1 MLPKLIPETHN
12 PTDEGA
18 SSLPSQQAGFQ
29 LGRLS
34 GDPKGIGTEHDN
46 PLAEVKTLDDFLK
59 QTFKQ
64 GATTGDMPARD
75 WLKSQ
80 FKTKSAA
87 IRFLDSKGYKPKE
100 IALHLEIRQQHVRN
114 VLSQELKRGPNE
126 AFQLDTPWGC
136 SHEKSGRPFVDVVLR
151 KDRNDSNA
159 SRVLLR
165 VCVDCATGILP
176 GVNEQTL
183 QKYLPGVK
191 NNANS

>member
-1 MLPKLIPETHN
+1 MMLPKLIPETHN
-12 PTDEGA
+12 PADEEA
-18 SSLPSQQAGFQ
+18 SSSPSQQAGFE
-29 LGRLS
+29 LSRLS
-34 GDPKGIGTEHDN
+34 TGSQGEGTQ
-46 PLAEVKTLDDFLK
+46 TLDDFLK
-59 QTFKQ
+59 QTFRQ
-64 GATTGDMPARD
+64 GTTEGDMPARD

-114 VLSQELKRGPNE
+114 VLGQELKRGPNE

-159 SRVLLR
+159 SRILLR
-165 VCVDCATGILP
+165 VCIDCAAGILP
-176 GVNEQTL
+176 GVNEETL

-191 NNANS
+191 NNANR

>member
-12 PTDEGA
+12 PTDEEA
-18 SSLPSQQAGFQ
+18 STSSSQQAGFQ

-34 GDPKGIGTEHDN
+34 GDPNVLGTDQPN
-46 PLAEVKTLDDFLK
+46 PLADVHTLDEFLK

-64 GATTGDMPARD
+64 GTEGDMPARD

-100 IALHLEIRQQHVRN
+100 IAAHLEIRQQHVRN
-114 VLSQELKRGPNE
+114 VLGQELKRGPNE

-159 SRVLLR
+159 SRILLR
-165 VCVDCATGILP
+165 VCIDCAAGILP
-176 GVNEQTL
+176 GVNEETL

-191 NNANS
+191 NNANR